1 MDNEKYYK
9 DVIKQYIES
18 EISAED
24 AMEMLVQIKGMDSKS
39 YDPRTYRKY
48 KRKHFV
54 FARNLF
60 SRLFNKTTLG
70 FASGVI
76 GINLMLIMNR
86 FLDGHVRDMAMTS
99 QAIKMIMLYETMLI
113 ILTFAF
119 CMAHEVKILH
129 RMGIKVLSLDLLR
142 LDPTGEF
149 TEDKEEE

>member
-1 MDNEKYYK
+1 MDNEKNYK
-9 DVIKQYIES
+9 EVINQYIES
-18 EISAED
+18 EIDAEE
-24 AMEMLVQIKGMDSKS
+24 AIEMLVQVNGMDSKA
-39 YDPRTYRKY
+39 YDHQIYRKY

-86 FLDGHVRDMAMTS
+86 FLDGHVRDIGMAS
-99 QAIKMIMLYETMLI
+99 QAIKIMMIYEVILI
-113 ILTFAF
+113 ALTFVL

-129 RMGIKVLSLDLLR
+129 RMGIRVLSLDLFR

>member
-39 YDPRTYRKY
+39 YDHRTYRKY
-48 KRKHFV
+48 KREHFV

-60 SRLFNKTTLG
+60 SRLFNKTTIG

-76 GINLMLIMNR
+76 GINLMFIINR
-86 FLDGHVRDMAMTS
+86 FLDGHVRDIGMAS
-99 QAIKMIMLYETMLI
+99 QAIKITMIYEVILI
-113 ILTFAF
+113 ALTFVL

-129 RMGIKVLSLDLLR
+129 RMGIRVLSLDLFR